1 MKYGVY
7 FLLCFVLLISNGIS
21 AEAKMK
27 VPEVSAKSAI
37 LIDVE
42 SNRVLYEKN
51 SDEKRLIASIT
62 KLMTAL
68 VAVESQRDIKQIVKI
83 KEEWTNIEG
92 SSIYLKPFEEV
103 TLETLLYGLL
113 LRSGNDAAVAVA
125 GFCGGDVE
133 TFVNWMNDRAVD
145 LNMSNSSFRNPNG
158 LNHDE
163 HYSTAAD
170 MAKLAACVLKNE
182 ILANIVSTKSIVFE
196 DRNFTN
202 SNKLLW
208 RYEGCIGMKT
218 GYTEKAGRTLVSAA
232 QRDGHTLVVVT
243 LSAPNDWC
251 DHMELF
257 EYGFSSFQNEELV
270 SKGEELTKIRVE
282 DSFVRSVPLYA
293 DETICYPLKD
303 GDQPEVTINIADFV
317 HAPVKQDG
325 IAGNV
330 EVYVNDELIGVSY
343 LRYCNGVEQNTVL
356 ANHSIRKLFE
366 MFEDEYQFYLP
377 KRNQNTEAT

>member
-7 FLLCFVLLISNGIS
+7 FLICFILLTCNAIS
-21 AEAKMK
+21 AEAIMNA
-27 VPEVSAKSAI
+27 PDVSAKSAI
-37 LIDVE
+37 LIDVD

-68 VAVESQRDIKQIVKI
+68 VAVESQPDIKQTVRI

-133 TFVNWMNDRAVD
+133 TFVDWMNNRAID

-158 LNHDE
+158 LNHE
-163 HYSTAAD
+163 AHYSTAAD
-170 MAKLAACVLKNE
+170 MAKLATCVLKNE
-182 ILANIVSTKSIVFE
+182 VLANVVSTKSIAFDE
-196 DRNFTN
+196 RNFTN

-218 GYTEKAGRTLVSAA
+218 GYTEKAGRTLVTAA
-232 QRDGHTLVVVT
+232 QRNGHTLVVVT
-243 LSAPNDWC
+243 LSDPNDWC
-251 DHMELF
+251 DHMKLF
-257 EYGFSSFQNEELV
+257 DYGFSSFQNEELV
-270 SKGEELTKIRVE
+270 SQGEEITKIRVE
-282 DSFVRSVPLYA
+282 GSFVRSVPLYA
-293 DETICYPLKD
+293 DETISYPLKD
-303 GDQPEVTINIADFV
+303 GDQSEVKINIADFV
-317 HAPVKQDG
+317 HAPVKQDS

-343 LRYCNGVEQNTVL
+343 LRYCNAVEQNTVL
-356 ANHSIRKLFE
+356 ANHSIHKLFE
-366 MFEDEYQFYLP
+366 MFDDEYQFYLP